1 MCGLAGLVDP
11 AARVPDPRSALAA
24 MVAALRHRG
33 PDGEGYWDGDGGVHL
48 GHRRL
53 AIIDPTNAAAQPMT
67 GASGAVIVLNGEI
80 YNYPDLRAELES
92 AGAVFRTRS
101 DTEVLLAAW
110 ERWGADCLKRLVG
123 MFAFA
128 VWDPRRR
135 RLFLARDRLGKKPLY
150 YCHDGR
156 FFVFASEPKALLA
169 LDRVR
174 RHARLDLRGLSDFLT
189 LGYILSPKSIYANVS
204 RLPAAHWAEFDPDSG
219 ILRASAYWHLDD
231 AVLDSPIRYDARAQE
246 RFLELLNDAV
256 RVRLRA
262 DVPIGCF
269 LSGGLDSSAIA
280 AVATRI
286 SAHPPHAFCVGFSDG
301 GFDESRHAQSVAR
314 HLGIPLDVIEAD
326 PTREVDLER
335 AVWHFD
341 EPFADTSLLPTFLL
355 NKAAAGRVKVALSG
369 DGADEILAGYP
380 TYAADRLYRFYRR
393 VPGAVQAALDGAA
406 RRWLKPSYRKLSL
419 DYKLR
424 QFLASG
430 GLSPERAHA
439 WWRVVFPDSDKAR
452 LLTADALAALGGYD
466 PLDAFDQHFERVKGA
481 DFLARSLYVDI
492 KTWLV
497 DDILVKID
505 RMSMAHGLE
514 VRSPFLD
521 HRLVEFSL
529 RLAPAAKRAG
539 LRQKVALQDA
549 MRPFLPAATLA
560 RRKEGF
566 GAPIRGHGAL
576 APPFLDFPRLF
587 RHDFTLDAAAE
598 DITYKSFSLGVL
610 GAWGRL
616 EASGGRDHRQE
627 EP

>member
-1 MCGLAGLVDP
+1 MCGLAGFVDP
-11 AARVPDPRSALAA
+11 TGRIPNPGSALAA
-24 MVAALRHRG
+24 MVASLHHRG
-33 PDGEGYWDGDGGVHL
+33 PDGEGRWLGDGGVHL

-53 AIIDPTNAAAQPMT
+53 AIVDTTDAAAQPMI

-80 YNYPDLRAELES
+80 YNYPELRTELES
-92 AGAVFRTRS
+92 DGVVFRTRS

-110 ERWGADCLKRLVG
+110 ERWGAECLPRLIG

-169 LDRVR
+169 LDPVR
-174 RHARLDLRGLSDFLT
+174 RGAQVDLRGLSDFLS
-189 LGYILSPKSIYANVS
+189 LGYILSPKSIYANIS
-204 RLPAAHWAEFDPDSG
+204 RLPAAHWAEFDPDQG
-219 ILRASAYWHLDD
+219 VLRASEYWHLEN
-231 AVLDSPIRYDARAQE
+231 AVLDSPIRYDARARE
-246 RFLELLNDAV
+246 RFLALLTDAV

-280 AVATRI
+280 AVTTQVSAT
-286 SAHPPHAFCVGFSDG
+286 PPHAFTVGFHDQR
-301 GFDESRHAQSVAR
+301 FDESRHAQNVAR
-314 HLGIPLDVIEAD
+314 HLGIPLDTIETD
-326 PTREVDLER
+326 PAREVDLDR
-335 AVWHFD
+335 AIWHFD
-341 EPFADTSLLPTFLL
+341 EPFADTSLLPTYLL

-393 VPGAVQAALDGAA
+393 VPSSLQAALDGAA
-406 RRWLKPSYRKLSL
+406 RRWLKPSYRKVSL
-419 DYKLR
+419 DYKVR
-424 QFLASG
+424 QFLAG
-430 GLSPERAHA
+430 RGRSPERAHA
-439 WWRVVFPDSDKAR
+439 WWRVVFPNSDKDR
-452 LLTADALAALGGYD
+452 LLTADARAALGGYD

-497 DDILVKID
+497 DDILVKLD

-529 RLAPAAKRAG
+529 RLAPAAKRTG

-587 RHDFTLDAAAE
+587 RHDFALDETAE
-598 DITYKSFSLGVL
+598 DVTYKSFSLGVL

-616 EASGGRDHRQE
+616 EASAGRDHRQE